1 MSDFISSYIIS
12 ESGITTT
19 VMSATTYY
27 GDGSNLSN
35 ISLNDYYVTGGTYS
49 GDTLTLTRNDG
60 NDVVVNGFFS
70 GFTISGDS
78 GIQTVDNGEN
88 IRFDGGSGL
97 TVNVTSPNLVTYN
110 YDINNMTTEI
120 SPQTGDKLLLYD
132 STSGTHKNV
141 DWSQLPGAGG
151 GGEVNT
157 ASNVGGANGIFYQK
171 SGVDLEFR
179 SLSAGTNI
187 NILSATTTL
196 TISTTAEANT
206 ASNLGSGFG
215 VFAQKSGVDL
225 QFKSFS
231 AGTNVT
237 LTSGATQLN
246 FSVPTLSDSLTS
258 IINTTNNT
266 KVAKLDSSQISPST
280 TRTFGFQDRDGTL
293 ALTSDLTTGEV
304 SARAYIYATNN
315 ATSTPIT
322 TNVFSKLLGTT
333 TEVSGYSLYFSA
345 GTDNRLTFTYTGGTA
360 YLQYTIN
367 TAISSSNNNNLL
379 IAIAKNGIVDNSTQM
394 AVTTFGGT
402 ATSVPCSISGIVSMA
417 ANDYIELW
425 ATNTTAGNPIILKYL
440 NFGIKS

>member
-35 ISLNDYYVTGGTYS
+35 ISLNDYYVTGGTYN

-78 GIQTVDNGEN
+78 GIQTVDSGEN
-88 IRFDGGSGL
+88 IKFDGGSGL
-97 TVNVTSPNLVTYN
+97 AVNVTSPNVVTYN
-110 YDINNMTTEI
+110 YDIFNMVAEPT
-120 SPQTGDKLLLYD
+120 PQNGDKLLIYD
-132 STSGTHKNV
+132 STTGLHKNF
-141 DWSQLPGAGG
+141 DWSQLPGSG
-151 GGEVNT
+151 GGE
-157 ASNVGGANGIFYQK
+157 
-171 SGVDLEFR
+171 D
-179 SLSAGTNI
+179 
-187 NILSATTTL
+187 
-196 TISTTAEANT
+196 NT

-225 QFKSFS
+225 QFKSLS

-237 LTSGATQLN
+237 LTSGSTQLN
-246 FSVPTLSDSLTS
+246 FSVPTLSDTLTS
-258 IINTTNNT
+258 IINTTDNT

-280 TRTFGFQDRDGTL
+280 TRTFGFQDKNGTL

-315 ATSTPIT
+315 TTSTPIT
-322 TNVFSKLLGTT
+322 QNVFTKLLGTT

-367 TAISSSNNNNLL
+367 TAVSSNNNNNLV
-379 IAIAKNGIVDNSTQM
+379 IAIAKNGVVDNSTQM